1 MKCPKCKIGELEY
14 YANNFYVGC
23 MRCDFRNGFVRFI
36 RKFLTA
42 QKEGGMTKTERELRK
57 ILLFNH
63 GCVPLSIYGDD
74 GEMQCHTCGSDFLRQ
89 SLTRIADNIDNP
101 NPANFYKKEGV

>member
-1 MKCPKCKIGELEY
+1 MKCPKCKTGELEY

-42 QKEGGMTKTERELRK
+42 QKEG
-57 ILLFNH
+57 I
-63 GCVPLSIYGDD
+63 
-74 GEMQCHTCGSDFLRQ
+74 
-89 SLTRIADNIDNP
+89 
-101 NPANFYKKEGV
+101 